1 MLNVSKARV
10 SIISD
15 SQNMTCLDEAFG
27 RGWGSA
33 SLGISAW
40 LLFVQCL
47 PQSTNSHL
55 VPLPFLPLHPPRIST
70 VSYSPC
76 HKHSKSLVHLPLLIA
91 VEAGLKRFSPCQMCV
106 AAPRVCFYPEPDRR
120 KCLILQSPEEEVW
133 REEERREFSRLGG
146 VKLVAGRQEG
156 LGWVCWLYRIYFTP
170 PLRDRSNV
178 SF

>member
-10 SIISD
+10 SIICD
-15 SQNMTCLDEAFG
+15 SQNITCLDEEFG
-27 RGWGSA
+27 GVWGSA
-33 SLGISAW
+33 SLGICAW
-40 LLFVQCL
+40 LLFMQCL
-47 PQSTNSHL
+47 PQSTKSHPA
-55 VPLPFLPLHPPRIST
+55 PLPFLPPIST

-91 VEAGLKRFSPCQMCV
+91 VEAGLKPFSPCQMCV

-120 KCLILQSPEEEVW
+120 KCLILQSPKEGVW

-146 VKLVAGRQEG
+146 VKLVARRQEG
-156 LGWVCWLYRIYFTP
+156 LGWVCWLYRVYFTP
-170 PLRDRSNV
+170 PLRDRSKV